1 MIPNG
6 KSSVY
11 DEQAQIH
18 VDEKC
23 IYVKIKKKKKKR
35 RGKINPK
42 RKKNYYRKKSNK
54 SKIH

>member
-11 DEQAQIH
+11 VEEALHI
-18 VDEKC
+18 DEKC

-35 RGKINPK
+35 RKGME
-42 RKKNYYRKKSNK
+42 
-54 SKIH
+54 